1 MKYKIA
7 YTGDSV
13 VEVEAN
19 TAEEA
24 EEKFF
29 EEGLNDLYNSE
40 ILEVV
45 PAGEAFENYTDL
57 N

>member
-7 YTGDSV
+7 YEGIQI
-13 VEVEAN
+13 VEIEGHSKQDAIN
-19 TAEEA
+19 N
-24 EEKFF
+24 FW

-40 ILEVV
+40 ILEVALADN
-45 PAGEAFENYTDL
+45 PFKHYTDL